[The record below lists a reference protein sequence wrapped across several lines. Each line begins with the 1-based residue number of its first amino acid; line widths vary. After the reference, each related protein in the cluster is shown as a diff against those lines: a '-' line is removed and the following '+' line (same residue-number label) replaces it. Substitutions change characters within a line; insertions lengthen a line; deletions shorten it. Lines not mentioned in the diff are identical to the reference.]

1 MRDRRVLLIVG
12 CAALFAF
19 GAAYY
24 TSPARPGRTSAEGY
38 YGWAD
43 QLNYRLEA
51 RALRDGVLPGIDY
64 NYDKRHPQP
73 SYDARRRPLYDY
85 SYGLGYPLLA
95 VPTTFVGMR
104 SDPFALPDALIF
116 VAEIV
121 IVFILGTRLR
131 SLAFGLLAAG
141 ALAFAT
147 PLLDFTVLPWNTS
160 VTTLAILVALLVAT
174 DPDEHPVGHGVALGV
189 AVGVCFAAR
198 YVDAVFP
205 AAIGTVGLLSRRPR
219 ALRPLLGAA
228 ALTLALAIPVLW
240 SHAVVFGSPLTTPYA
255 HHERDGTNASDQSL
269 GAFDPGRAPR
279 SFVEDF
285 VTGEYNGARTQG
297 RPMLAAFPWAVFAP
311 VGLFALFRE
320 RRPGRLLYAVAA
332 GVSVVGSAFY
342 LSFWAGTGRDLA
354 FYNLRYF
361 VMWVPL
367 WALLS
372 VYGVVFSVERMRRDS
387 TEGSVVASDGD
398 LLGKQE

>member
-1 MRDRRVLLIVG
+1 VRDRRILLIVG

-19 GAAYY
+19 GASYY
-24 TSPARPGRTSAEGY
+24 TSPARPGRTSVEGY

-64 NYDKRHPQP
+64 NYDKRQPRP

-85 SYGLGYPLLA
+85 SYGLGYPLLG

-104 SDPFALPDALIF
+104 SDPFAAPDAMLF
-116 VAEIV
+116 AAEIV
-121 IVFILGTRLR
+121 IVVVLGTRLR

-147 PLLDFTVLPWNTS
+147 PLLDFTVVPWNTS

-174 DPDEHPVGHGVALGV
+174 DPDDHPVGHAVALGV
-189 AVGVCFAAR
+189 AIGMCFAAR

-205 AAIGTVGLLSRRPR
+205 AAIGGIGLLLRRPR
-219 ALRPLLGAA
+219 AVRPLLGAA
-228 ALTLALAIPVLW
+228 ALALAMTIPVLW
-240 SHAVVFGSPLTTPYA
+240 SQAVVFGSPFTTPYE
-255 HHERDGTNASDQSL
+255 HHVRDGTNASDQSL
-269 GAFDPGRAPR
+269 AAFDPGRAPR

-285 VTGEYNGARTQG
+285 VTGEYNGSRTQG
-297 RPMLAAFPWAVFAP
+297 QPMLATFPWVVFAP
-311 VGLFALFRE
+311 VGLFALLRE
-320 RRPGRLLYAVAA
+320 RRPGRRLYAVAA
-332 GVSVVGSAFY
+332 GVSVVASAFY

-367 WALLS
+367 WTLLS
-372 VYGVVFSVERMRRDS
+372 VYGLVFAVERIRRRSMGDS
-387 TEGSVVASDGD
+387 IVASDRG
-398 LLGKQE
+398 LLAEE